1 MMAIS
6 QTCSRL
12 RPGLFPGVVACGPSP
27 VVGRSAFCQLISQ
40 ERSESPKGERAKPD
54 GSSLSCVLH
63 RSRKADGIHYARNG
77 SILPPVL
84 SIATVRRGLAANRP
98 PFSSTKERWN
108 GTPAGCGDIKKDGER
123 LATFIV
129 SVKGESFVFAF
140 GVMQYLQAFRFS
152 LGGLATHD
160 KQ

>member
-12 RPGLFPGVVACGPSP
+12 RPGLLPGVVACGPSP
-27 VVGRSAFCQLISQ
+27 VVGRSAFRQLISQ

-54 GSSLSCVLH
+54 SSSWSRGCFGVRSLYSSSNLTAFHSVGRSCGLPCPHPFLSC
-63 RSRKADGIHYARNG
+63 
-77 SILPPVL
+77 LP
-84 SIATVRRGLAANRP
+84 SS
-98 PFSSTKERWN
+98 SSTKERWN
-108 GTPAGCGDIKKDGER
+108 GTPVGCGDIKKDGER

>member
-12 RPGLFPGVVACGPSP
+12 RPGLLPGVVACGPSP

-40 ERSESPKGERAKPD
+40 ERSESPKGERAKPK

-63 RSRKADGIHYARNG
+63 RSKADCILQYLPE
-77 SILPPVL
+77 SIFN
-84 SIATVRRGLAANRP
+84 ANLQSCPCPRPFRLVRP
-98 PFSSTKERWN
+98 PFSSTMERLN

-123 LATFIV
+123 VAPFIV